1 MKYITSPYLLIGFIY
16 FFSLCNGVAMTD
28 KPDVI
33 IDHKDSINMVKTIQG
48 FLHWYK
54 DNYNKSAGFRLV
66 GTDKN
71 GYYFVDKKACKK
83 YLKHI
88 KSSGFTSDTYIQRW
102 QKYFSEMAINFKA
115 NPQNEG
121 PPEGFDYDLI
131 SGTQEPELFYSP
143 SENLKL
149 SITKIEKYKVVIRTI
164 DIWVHQFTLS
174 ESKGKWKIDDIEI
187 LGYPSESDQKHN

>member
-1 MKYITSPYLLIGFIY
+1 LKYIIIILIITFSCHFEACTCFKESQENIGFAPED
-16 FFSLCNGVAMTD
+16 GV
-28 KPDVI
+28 KV
-33 IDHKDSINMVKTIQG
+33 VKLFQG
-48 FLHWYK
+48 FLSWYK

-66 GTDKN
+66 GTNKN
-71 GYYFVDKKACKK
+71 GYYFVDKKVCKK

-88 KSSGFTSDTYIQRW
+88 KSSGFISDIYTERW
-102 QKYFSEMAINFKA
+102 QQYFSEMAQKFKE

-149 SITKIEKYKVVIRTI
+149 SITKLEKYKVVIRTI
-164 DIWVHQFTLS
+164 DIWEHQFTLS
-174 ESKGKWKIDDIEI
+174 KSKGEWKIDDIEI
-187 LGYPSESDQKHN
+187 LGYPSESNQKQN